1 MKRKHELSKYEQHY
15 YKEISKKIVLI
26 KNEDEQ
32 RKIDRYME
40 KHTTNPPRTTRES
53 GYSAYLFKGK
63 KIDVNSS
70 MVKKRK
76 IDKDHLLITRLNKA
90 PTLPISC
97 LASTEHVIAM
107 QDGVDDFESELE
119 PKTKQN
125 VMYLIQLKCH
135 AKKMNVQREKKALLY
150 LLHEYDDTLSKNNVS
165 ILYNKE
171 KAVFEIKVSTQVAD
185 IQLLVRALTSKKK
198 FNIINCDFEDIGL
211 NQGVCLVKKD
221 ASNPIH
227 ALVNIANSESEKGF
241 LERDAGTT
249 TGLYTASY
257 QDRNWTF
264 NFFSSLEHMREK
276 TEYPKDSFAIKLFN
290 AN

>member
-15 YKEISKKIVLI
+15 YKEISKKIVPI

-32 RKIDRYME
+32 RKIDKFME
-40 KHTTNPPRTTRES
+40 KHSTTPHRTTRES

-63 KIDVNSS
+63 KIEVNAS

-76 IDKDHLLITRLNKA
+76 IDKDHVLITKINQA
-90 PTLPISC
+90 PTLPVSC

-107 QDGVDDFESELE
+107 QDEVDDFKSELE
-119 PKTKQN
+119 PQTKQN
-125 VMYLIQLKCH
+125 VMYLIQLTCH
-135 AKKMNVQREKKALLY
+135 TKKINVSSEKKALLN
-150 LLHEYDDTLSKNNVS
+150 LMHEYDATLNKKNVR
-165 ILYNKE
+165 IIYNKGN
-171 KAVFEIKVSTQVAD
+171 AVFEIKVSTQVAD
-185 IQLLVRALTSKKK
+185 IQLLIRALTSKKK
-198 FNIINCDFEDIGL
+198 YNIINCDFEDIGL

-227 ALVNIANSESEKGF
+227 ALVNIANSDSEKGF

-264 NFFSSLEHMREK
+264 NFFNSLENMREK
-276 TEYPKDSFAIKLFN
+276 TEYPKDTFAIKILN